1 MTQTPNSQ
9 GLDTIELIAKYE
21 VFKKMAEKMGLKI
34 QPMAKGHKLYAKL
47 INEIDK
53 EGKAR
58 RNKSRFMPIVEVINL
73 PKVSPKDKYLQIVI
87 IKNTP
92 LLFDIATH
100 HKKAKDTYCLI
111 SFAGLHQPTKKI
123 NSEAMKIIS
132 KFLKRKAFKLHRAD
146 IATDLQNPR
155 PIDKEGL
162 KAFKEQFKPY
172 SKHWVILPQK
182 NNAKE
187 EKLKTFHT
195 SYYINNLKYGNIVKI
210 LYYDKYNKATQK
222 KENVTFK
229 DRHWKRLE
237 IILTFDVTK
246 SKSYSFIEYIKSMEF
261 LEDFEN
267 IEEVAKSENIK
278 NYSNN
283 YLLYQLNSLIDNRFL
298 NNRESKKQFNSTET
312 LKFFNESE
320 FRRYVLPI

>member
-123 NSEAMKIIS
+123 NSKAMKIIS

-146 IATDLQNPR
+146 IAQDIKDPR
-155 PIDKEGL
+155 PINKEGV
-162 KAFKEQFKPY
+162 KAFKERFK
-172 SKHWVILPQK
+172 SVSSCGVILY
-182 NNAKE
+182 
-187 EKLKTFHT
+187 LD
-195 SYYINNLKYGNIVKI
+195 SYYINSIERFKKMSIN
-210 LYYDKYNKATQK
+210 YYDKSKKAKEQK
-222 KENVTFK
+222 EKIPKTWS
-229 DRHWKRLE
+229 HWKRLE
-237 IILTFDVTK
+237 IRLTFDVTK
-246 SKSYSFIEYIKSMEF
+246 PKSYSFMEYIKSMEF

-267 IEEVAKSENIK
+267 IEEVAKSANIK
-278 NYSNN
+278 NYSRD
-283 YLLYQLNSLIDNRFL
+283 YLLYQLNSLIDNHFL